1 MVPSGLI
8 ISPASDITEVADSP
22 FHYQR
27 FPPHCS
33 TSTFPKWS
41 PQATFWSQSVLKH
54 QRSLAASKG
63 VSLHFMTGVEVGVE
77 VGVEAGVTKVLVK
90 RAKHWLHAH
99 ASCQPLYAHAP
110 PRRRS
115 QSCNKLPPFFAGS
128 QCSASCNDLPC
139 PDLPCPVLPHHA
151 LPCHSCY
158 ALP

>member
-115 QSCNKLPPFFAGS
+115 QSRSNSICNKVRICCVSDALDNFPVITFSFPLLSNSVFWKIE
-128 QCSASCNDLPC
+128 AS
-139 PDLPCPVLPHHA
+139 
-151 LPCHSCY
+151 
-158 ALP
+158 